1 MTMTGIMT
9 INYPKETDMDDE
21 ELMKKIETQVAKKS
35 PASVRKKR
43 RKKKASGPELY
54 AQLRDEELKR
64 LGYLK

>member
-1 MTMTGIMT
+1 MSMTGEKNM
-9 INYPKETDMDDE
+9 DMDMTDE

-43 RKKKASGPELY
+43 KKKVSGPELY
-54 AQLRDEELKR
+54 AKLKVEELKR

>member
-9 INYPKETDMDDE
+9 INYPKETDMDDD
-21 ELMKKIETQVAKKS
+21 ELMKKIETQVTKKS

-43 RKKKASGPELY
+43 KKKVSGPELY
-54 AQLRDEELKR
+54 TQLRDEELKR